1 LQGDKVTIMPKK
13 LLTEKQAY
21 HSKGPMLQ
29 IDHFPALEIEQ
40 PPRTLSESP
49 TIHPSCHIVSSMV
62 GGWTELGSQTSLLES
77 TFGDYSYTAG
87 QVSIAYTDVG
97 KFCSIAAQ
105 ARINPGNHPMGRVTQ
120 HHFTY
125 RRAQYGFGEDDNT
138 FFDWRRAS
146 RCVIGHDV
154 WIGHGAI
161 ILPGVTIGT
170 GAVVGAGAVVSKDV
184 EPYTVVVGVPAQPR
198 RKRFSAEMIEALL
211 RIAWWDWD
219 HPTIQERIDSLLDI
233 ERFVERYR

>member
-1 LQGDKVTIMPKK
+1 MTISKQ
-13 LLTEKQAY
+13 LLAEKQAPDG
-21 HSKGPMLQ
+21 KTPMLYVAR
-29 IDHFPALEIEQ
+29 FPAVEREQ
-40 PPRTLSESP
+40 PPRVLSENP
-49 TIHPSCHIVSSMV
+49 AIHPSCHIVSSMV
-62 GGWTELGSQTSLLES
+62 GGWTELGAHTSLLES

-105 ARINPGNHPMGRVTQ
+105 SRINPGNHPMGRVTQ

-125 RRAQYGFGEDDNT
+125 RRAQYGFGEDDST
-138 FFDWRRAS
+138 FFDWRRAA

-161 ILPGVTIGT
+161 VLPGVTIGT

-184 EPYTVVVGVPAQPR
+184 EPYTVVVGVPAKPV
-198 RKRFSAEMIEALL
+198 RKRFPAETIEALL

-219 HPTIQERIDSLLDI
+219 HATIKMRFDDLLEI